1 MISLEFNLAVGW
13 TQFSDY
19 HDALKTLKAEKRV
32 GEIAFMK
39 ITEFTINAGDD
50 GTTMSGSI
58 RGQALGHRGVAGEV
72 PVNVK
77 TAVSASQ
84 QRQNLIRQSKQIS
97 ASDPASL
104 QFEEKQEKVIPAET
118 YTRHLIKPIPVTIA
132 VTLIYATTDTD
143 ELMGFFR
150 KWAFAAQ
157 HQTLTFIQK
166 YLGVEYPVE
175 IVMSRDLTMNDRDE
189 YATSSGYQVYEGT
202 MTCGAWF
209 TNTEDARYSTERPV
223 IKFVDSETEIQ
234 EVYDERKR

>member
-1 MISLEFNLAVGW
+1 MISTEFDLIVGW
-13 TQFSDY
+13 TQFADY

-32 GEIAFMK
+32 GELAFIR
-39 ITEFTINAGDD
+39 ITEFTINQGDD

-58 RGQALGHRGVAGEV
+58 RGQALSHRGVVGER

-77 TAVSASQ
+77 TAVSAST
-84 QRQNLIRQSKQIS
+84 QRQDLIRQSRQLS
-97 ASDPASL
+97 PNDPASF
-104 QFEEKQEKVIPAET
+104 QFEEKREQVIPAVT
-118 YTRHLIKPIPVTIA
+118 HTRHLIKPIPVTIA

-150 KWAFAAQ
+150 KWAFASQ
-157 HQTLTFIQK
+157 HQTLTFVQK

-175 IVMSRDLTMNDRDE
+175 IVMSRDLTVNDRDE
-189 YATSSGYQVYEGT
+189 FATSSGYLTYEGSI
-202 MTCGAWF
+202 TCGAWF
-209 TNTEDARYSTERPV
+209 TNTEDARYSSERPV